1 MALNNHQA
9 RLREY
14 LLGKLGEAEQEKIEE
29 RLMVE
34 DELFD
39 EFEASKDDLVEEYC
53 ADELDTTER
62 QFFEEH
68 FLRSVEG
75 QQRYKFVQAMNGLQQ
90 RQLAAIG
97 VGTRAP
103 VLPVERRPSLFQRLE
118 DLFANQ
124 QWAVA
129 TATSLVLLV
138 AVMIIYKQ
146 IGSPPAGQTYAIT
159 LQSYSLNRGEEGNG
173 PTRIKLPPNTAFLKL
188 RLQLPK
194 PPAPGARYKA
204 VLDDQVNRKPVDVV
218 DSDSQSATV
227 VIPADLI
234 PNHLYAVKLSIVN
247 PDGNEWEPSY
257 RFMVE

>member
-103 VLPVERRPSLFQRLE
+103 VLPVERRPSLFQKLE
-118 DLFANQ
+118 NLFANQ
-124 QWAVA
+124 
-129 TATSLVLLV
+129 
-138 AVMIIYKQ
+138 
-146 IGSPPAGQTYAIT
+146 
-159 LQSYSLNRGEEGNG
+159 
-173 PTRIKLPPNTAFLKL
+173 
-188 RLQLPK
+188 
-194 PPAPGARYKA
+194 
-204 VLDDQVNRKPVDVV
+204 
-218 DSDSQSATV
+218 
-227 VIPADLI
+227 
-234 PNHLYAVKLSIVN
+234 
-247 PDGNEWEPSY
+247 
-257 RFMVE
+257 